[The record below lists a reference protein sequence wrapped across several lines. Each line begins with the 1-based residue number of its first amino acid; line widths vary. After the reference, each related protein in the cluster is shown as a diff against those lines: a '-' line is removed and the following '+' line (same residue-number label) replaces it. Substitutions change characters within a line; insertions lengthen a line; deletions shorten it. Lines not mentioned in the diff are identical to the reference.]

1 VPWSAL
7 HVNAT
12 PRDTASTADTTA
24 AIFGKEVPKLQT
36 E

>member
-7 HVNAT
+7 HVIAT
-12 PRDTASTADTTA
+12 PRDTATAAYTTTA
-24 AIFGKEVPKLQT
+24 IYGEEVSKLQT